1 MLEHGL
7 ELIKPVVSNDN
18 DFGRDLEVMNKIKAL
33 IEKHQLE
40 AGDRLPSERKLST
53 KLGVTR
59 NQVRAAIQ
67 KLEFY
72 GIIKTMPQSGS
83 VITGIGM
90 PSINSMMID
99 ILDLEKPDF
108 KSLVETR
115 VIIETQAI
123 ILAATRI
130 SDKNLLELEKAHLDF
145 QEKII
150 NGEPSVIEDL
160 KFHLA
165 IVKGSENTVLYGLM
179 KIIVPDI
186 IGHFNKEHI
195 CDRTHANN
203 LIDEHLNILEGI
215 KSGDVKTASEALET
229 HFIAL
234 REYIKK

>member
-7 ELIKPVVSNDN
+7 QLVNLITDSDN
-18 DFGRDLEVMNKIKAL
+18 DVDRDVEVMNKIKAL

-40 AGDRLPSERKLST
+40 AGDKLPSERKLSV
-53 KLGVTR
+53 KLSVSR
-59 NQVRAAIQ
+59 NQIRASIK

-83 VITGIGM
+83 IITGIGM
-90 PSINSMMID
+90 PSINSMMTD
-99 ILDLEKPDF
+99 ILDLELPDF
-108 KSLVETR
+108 RSLVETR

-123 ILAATRI
+123 KLAAVRR
-130 SDKNLLELEKAHLDF
+130 SEESLKELEAAQLDF
-145 QEKII
+145 QEKIL

-165 IVKGSENTVLYGLM
+165 IVKCSENTVMYGLM

-195 CDRTHANN
+195 CDRSQAVKLNK
-203 LIDEHLNILEGI
+203 EHNAILQGI
-215 KSGDVKTASEALET
+215 KNKNPEEALSAMEI
-229 HFIAL
+229 HFTAL
-234 REYIKK
+234 RQYIKK

>member
-7 ELIKPVVSNDN
+7 QLVNLITDNDN
-18 DFGRDLEVMNKIKAL
+18 DVDRDVEVMNKIKAL

-40 AGDRLPSERKLST
+40 VGDKLPSERKLSE
-53 KLGVTR
+53 KLSVSR
-59 NQVRAAIQ
+59 NQIRAAIQ

-90 PSINSMMID
+90 PSINSMMTD
-99 ILDLEKPDF
+99 ILDLELPDF
-108 KSLVETR
+108 RSLVETR

-123 ILAATRI
+123 KLAAVRR
-130 SDKNLLELEKAHLDF
+130 SEESLKELEEAQLDF
-145 QEKII
+145 QEKIL

-165 IVKGSENTVLYGLM
+165 IVKCSENTVIYGLM
-179 KIIVPDI
+179 KIIVPGI

-195 CDRTHANN
+195 CDRSEAVKLNK
-203 LIDEHLNILEGI
+203 EHNAILKGI
-215 KSGDVKTASEALET
+215 KDKNPEEALKAMEI
-229 HFIAL
+229 HFTAL

>member
-1 MLEHGL
+1 
-7 ELIKPVVSNDN
+7 
-18 DFGRDLEVMNKIKAL
+18 MNKIKAL

-53 KLGVTR
+53 KLSVTR

-83 VITGIGM
+83 IITGIGM

-99 ILDLEKPDF
+99 VLDLEKPDF
-108 KSLVETR
+108 RSLVETR

-130 SDKNLLELEKAHLDF
+130 SDENLLELEEAHIDF
-145 QEKII
+145 QEKIT

-195 CDRTHANN
+195 CDRTQGNK
-203 LIDEHLNILEGI
+203 LIEEHLNILNGI
-215 KSGDVKTASEALET
+215 KSGDSKIASQALET